1 MANIY
6 KNKSIINRNE
16 KILIILFVI
25 FLFLIVSAIFSLAF
39 FSTSRQST
47 GTITLGEVNFCVYD
61 NFNYTQKVM
70 PADIIPCEVKVKNSR
85 NISGTNTNNLA
96 DFLLRFKM
104 KLLVDN
110 EIFDLDE
117 NLAQIV
123 LANENLWTF
132 DGNFY
137 YYNFVLNVGQSVNIC
152 DYVSFSE
159 NVSNKFQDRQIDFSF
174 EIDALQAQNDAYIEE
189 WKDAPEEWKNIIA
202 NQLI

>member
-25 FLFLIVSAIFSLAF
+25 FLFLIVSSIFSLAF
-39 FSTSRQST
+39 FLTSQQST

-137 YYNFVLNVGQSVNIC
+137 YYNLVLNVGQSVNIC

-189 WKDAPEEWKNIIA
+189 WKDAPEEWKNIMA